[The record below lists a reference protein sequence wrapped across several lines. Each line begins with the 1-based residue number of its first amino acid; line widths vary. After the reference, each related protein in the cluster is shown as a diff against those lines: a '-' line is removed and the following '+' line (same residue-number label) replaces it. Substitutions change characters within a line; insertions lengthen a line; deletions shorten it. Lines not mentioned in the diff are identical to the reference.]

1 MQTCT
6 GFPKAHKSMR
16 SFTETFCFQTT
27 KAESVLGCPVLF
39 VMGAAGN
46 QVPKK
51 KANYL
56 ELDENQRFCT
66 VNLKEEGYRILDE
79 LSQALSDA
87 ICATAQFPS
96 SVMSHILRFGQTS
109 FYAEGQISYSKEL
122 PQPPVQRFNYVP
134 TQGEDIP
141 VWYIQLGDAVLL
153 GVKPEVV
160 TPVFLKI
167 RSHSPFIHTLLATLV
182 NGGQGYIAGD
192 IDYDRYTYPGL
203 KTPFYRGTD
212 RVFIR
217 EVIQCLDNLIAAPEE
232 LC

>member
-1 MQTCT
+1 MVIDANMYWLPESPQVHAQFHRNLLFSDDKGRIRT
-6 GFPKAHKSMR
+6 GLP
-16 SFTETFCFQTT
+16 CFVCHGRRR
-27 KAESVLGCPVLF
+27 KPSAE
-39 VMGAAGN
+39 
-46 QVPKK
+46 
-51 KANYL
+51 
-56 ELDENQRFCT
+56 
-66 VNLKEEGYRILDE
+66 EEGYRILDE

-167 RSHSPFIHTLLATLV
+167 RSQSPFIHTLLATLV